1 MKDEAALT
9 FLHKVALAVASATVV
24 GGGSMVL
31 TAHTNL
37 ATQEVRIE
45 RVEKAV
51 EKIDALSEKLDE
63 TNLNLQLLNAKMEA
77 RAAHESR
84 Q

>member
-1 MKDEAALT
+1 MKDEATLT
-9 FLHKVALAVASATVV
+9 LLHKVAIAVASATVV
-24 GGGSMVL
+24 GGGSMVMS
-31 TAHTNL
+31 AHTGL

-63 TNLNLQLLNAKMEA
+63 TNANLKVLSAKLEA